1 MFVAERASS
10 TPVDADGT
18 TRPAVRAALA
28 LTFEITDEKNQA
40 ALILENEKLAAN
52 EKAANE
58 ANDLKSRFLANVSFP
73 SRQSCH

>member
-1 MFVAERASS
+1 MFVAERAPS
-10 TPVDADGT
+10 TP
-18 TRPAVRAALA
+18 VRAALA

-58 ANDLKSRFLANVSFP
+58 ANELKSRFLANVSLHCVTRTNRSNVF
-73 SRQSCH
+73 